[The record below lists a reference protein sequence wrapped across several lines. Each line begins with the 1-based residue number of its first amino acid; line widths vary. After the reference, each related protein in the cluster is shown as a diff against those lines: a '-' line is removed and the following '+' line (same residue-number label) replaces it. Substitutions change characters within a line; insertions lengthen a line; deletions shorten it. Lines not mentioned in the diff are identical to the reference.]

1 MLNNSSN
8 PRTHKINLK
17 KMVLKLVKA
26 GKVEE
31 TICKLTKL
39 KENYPFA
46 SRQIN
51 VLIKYLQ
58 NNKESIMTW
67 QDPNYCGSYTETFV
81 QQLVKSYFGNTGRC
95 FSKDTFI
102 KMLQTR
108 C

>member
-8 PRTHKINLK
+8 RHAHKINLK
-17 KMVLKLVKA
+17 KPIRKLVEA
-26 GKVEE
+26 GKVDEA
-31 TICKLTKL
+31 ICKLAKL

-46 SRQIN
+46 SRQIGA
-51 VLIKYLQ
+51 LIKYLQ

-102 KMLQTR
+102 KMLHTR
-108 C
+108 Y